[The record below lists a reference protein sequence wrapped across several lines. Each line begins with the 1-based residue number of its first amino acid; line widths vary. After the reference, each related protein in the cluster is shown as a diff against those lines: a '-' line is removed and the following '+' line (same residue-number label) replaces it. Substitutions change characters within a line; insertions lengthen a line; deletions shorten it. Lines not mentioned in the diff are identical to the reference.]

1 MKMKEIVDKVS
12 DLYRGQCGERFD
24 LQQRRIEIHKT
35 LNEAYLTKYENITVA
50 EYNSLQTELK
60 HLDKQIDMK
69 DQFCE
74 GISCVREL
82 LMDLGFDTEV
92 K

>member
-1 MKMKEIVDKVS
+1 MKMRDIIDKVS
-12 DLYRGQCGERFD
+12 DLYRNQCGERFD
-24 LQQRRIEIHKT
+24 LKKRRIEIHKA
-35 LNEAYLTKYENITVA
+35 LNEAYLTKYENITVS

-74 GISCVREL
+74 GISYVREL
-82 LMDLGFDTEV
+82 LMDMGFDTEV

>member
-12 DLYRGQCGERFD
+12 DLYRDQLGERFD
-24 LQQRRIEIHKT
+24 LQQRRIDIHKI
-35 LNEAYLTKYENITVA
+35 LNEAHLTKYENITVA

-60 HLDKQIDMK
+60 YLDKQIDMK

-82 LMDLGFDTEV
+82 LMDLGFNTEV

>member
-1 MKMKEIVDKVS
+1 MFMREIIDKVS
-12 DLYRGQCGERFD
+12 DLYREKCGERFD
-24 LQQRRIEIHKT
+24 LQQRRVEIHKT
-35 LNEAYLTKYENITVA
+35 LNEAHLTKYENITVA
-50 EYNSLQTELK
+50 EFNALQTELK
-60 HLDKQIDMK
+60 HLDKQIDMQ

-82 LMDLGFDTEV
+82 LMDLGFDTKV

>member
-12 DLYRGQCGERFD
+12 DLYRDQCGERFD
-24 LQQRRIEIHKT
+24 LQQRRIEIHKA

-60 HLDKQIDMK
+60 YLDKQIDMK

-82 LMDLGFDTEV
+82 LMDLGFNTEV

>member
-12 DLYRGQCGERFD
+12 DLYRDHLGDRFD
-24 LQQRRIEIHKT
+24 LQQRRIEIHKA
-35 LNEAYLTKYENITVA
+35 LNEANLTKYKNITVA

-60 HLDKQIDMK
+60 HLDKKIDMK

-82 LMDLGFDTEV
+82 LMDLGFNTEV